1 MLETKYYI
9 QNGKYKKAS
18 RHFDRSQIVF
28 SGSAFLSLFLSK
40 NLKMNEETTKQS
52 ADSSVLILT
61 IDFQEFFSDL
71 FPWER
76 SRGIWL
82 CLPMMC
88 FTTLFFLTYLD
99 KLNKCGMFN
108 LFDSYDK
115 RVNNTVH
122 LWSF

>member
-71 FPWER
+71 FPWEPR
-76 SRGIWL
+76 DLAMSTRV
-82 CLPMMC
+82 C
-88 FTTLFFLTYLD
+88 FYLEEFPITT
-99 KLNKCGMFN
+99 KIC
-108 LFDSYDK
+108 
-115 RVNNTVH
+115 RNTQKQP
-122 LWSF
+122 L

>member
-71 FPWER
+71 FPWEPRDLAMSHSDRDR
-76 SRGIWL
+76 SG
-82 CLPMMC
+82 
-88 FTTLFFLTYLD
+88 
-99 KLNKCGMFN
+99 
-108 LFDSYDK
+108 K
-115 RVNNTVH
+115 RVPLSSSNWNFTW
-122 LWSF
+122 LS

>member
-61 IDFQEFFSDL
+61 IDFQEFFFRLVSMGAQG
-71 FPWER
+71 F
-76 SRGIWL
+76 G
-82 CLPMMC
+82 
-88 FTTLFFLTYLD
+88 Y
-99 KLNKCGMFN
+99 
-108 LFDSYDK
+108 
-115 RVNNTVH
+115 V
-122 LWSF
+122 

>member
-9 QNGKYKKAS
+9 QNGKYQKAS

-61 IDFQEFFSDL
+61 IDFQEFFFRLVSMGAEPRDL
-71 FPWER
+71 AMSTNDVLYDPFFP
-76 SRGIWL
+76 
-82 CLPMMC
+82 
-88 FTTLFFLTYLD
+88 YL
-99 KLNKCGMFN
+99 L
-108 LFDSYDK
+108 
-115 RVNNTVH
+115 R
-122 LWSF
+122 